1 MCQHGTARAQPSY
14 IDKRR
19 RLEVLLS
26 NGHIMDMPMSA
37 DKARDKRT
45 LVIEKATEL
54 FWRQGYDGV
63 SIGDLV
69 EATGLNRYTLYQA
82 FGGKREIFI
91 AVLLHYI
98 EESFAEVAEAF
109 SHHHDSPYEALYH
122 SLYSKM
128 LDPEMFPAGCLM
140 CTTSVDVAAKDPEV
154 AQILNDTVMSM
165 NEAFSTRFAEAQRG
179 GRVSAEQNPT
189 AFGELATSLYF
200 SLGVQA
206 RMGRSR
212 ESLSAALRTTID
224 SLKLS

>member
-1 MCQHGTARAQPSY
+1 M
-14 IDKRR
+14 
-19 RLEVLLS
+19 LLS
-26 NGHIMDMPMSA
+26 NGQIMNMPMSA

-45 LVIEKATEL
+45 LVTEKATEL

-69 EATGLNRYTLYQA
+69 EATGLNRYALYQA

-91 AVLLHYI
+91 AVLRDYI
-98 EESFAEVAEAF
+98 EQSVEDVEEAF
-109 SHHHDSPYEALYH
+109 STVDHNPYEALHH
-122 SLYSKM
+122 SLYGKM

-154 AQILNDTVMSM
+154 AEILNTTVSSM
-165 NEAFSTRFAEAQRG
+165 TELFSSKFAEAQAR
-179 GRVSAEQNPT
+179 AKAPPEQNPV

-212 ESLSAALRTTID
+212 ESLADALRTTID

>member
-1 MCQHGTARAQPSY
+1 
-14 IDKRR
+14 
-19 RLEVLLS
+19 
-26 NGHIMDMPMSA
+26 MPMSA
-37 DKARDKRT
+37 EKTRDKRT

-91 AVLLHYI
+91 AVLRNYI
-98 EESFAEVAEAF
+98 DESSAEVEEAF
-109 SHHHDSPYEALYH
+109 ALYKGDPFEAIYH
-122 SLYSKM
+122 SLYTRM
-128 LDPEMFPAGCLM
+128 LNPDMFPAGCLM

-154 AQILNDTVMSM
+154 AEILKETVQGMMQVFCAKFEEARCASKAPSGQNSM
-165 NEAFSTRFAEAQRG
+165 AFA
-179 GRVSAEQNPT
+179 
-189 AFGELATSLYF
+189 ELATSLYF

-212 ESLSAALRTTID
+212 ESLAEALRTTVD
-224 SLKLS
+224 SLKVC